1 MQAPTADVQGIGLY
15 TEFWKGDVV
24 LVLLVVPD
32 GHNEKGELIG
42 ATTIRRANTPK
53 VPDGKWSIVSTIP
66 ITQEVNIG
74 PPGTPEHL
82 EARFQTIGQ
91 PLLDQIIQG
100 EWKVIDEPFYV
111 EVSRKDYQ
119 LISEGKV
126 PGKLMYRCK
135 QTATAQGYR
144 ELKVDV

>member
-15 TEFWKGDVV
+15 TEFWKGEAQ
-24 LVLLVVPD
+24 LVLIVVPD
-32 GHNEKGELIG
+32 GYNEKGELVG
-42 ATTIRRANTPK
+42 ATSIRRANTPK
-53 VPDGKWSIVSTIP
+53 VPDGQWSIVSTMP
-66 ITQEVNIG
+66 ITQEVDID
-74 PPGTPEHL
+74 PPGTPGHTET
-82 EARFQTIGQ
+82 RFKTIGQ

-100 EWKVIDEPFYV
+100 GWKVIDEPFYV

-135 QTATAQGYR
+135 QTATVQGYR
-144 ELKVDV
+144 ELEVDV